1 MTLVASGVAV
11 DPLVVGEEQGLT
23 EGFSTLLALT
33 GLLLT
38 VNSLVSIKVRAAPK
52 VLSTEDT

>member
-1 MTLVASGVAV
+1 MASGVAM
-11 DPLVVGEEQGLT
+11 DSLVVSEKKGLT

-38 VNSLVSIKVRAAPK
+38 MDSLVPVEVGAAPE
-52 VLSTEDT
+52 VLPTMDT